1 MQLQLPDMNIM
12 ALLPLILVLGTAVL
26 ATLLGFYTSRR
37 NIAMLGIT
45 GMALTLGSLFFL
57 WDQNLS
63 SFDGALRL
71 SNVSLGFAGI
81 ILIGAIL
88 SQLTSLDHARRSNLN
103 FPEFDIILLYGISGT
118 LLIAFSGDLIV
129 MLIGLEVMS
138 LSTYVL
144 ATLQESKRSEEA
156 GMKYFL
162 LGSVASAILIYGIA
176 LVFGATGSFGYDHI
190 RQSITSPN
198 FQNEVLLL
206 TGALLLLA
214 GFSFKVAMAPFHQWT
229 PDVYSGSP
237 TIVTQ
242 FMSIVVKTAA
252 FAGLILVFLQAL
264 PAVDWQL
271 PVQIILALTMIGGNM
286 AALRQAEFKRA
297 LAYSAIAHSG
307 YLGLALLAA
316 PEQGLPALLY
326 HLLGYTFANAGA
338 FAVIAMLQK
347 DDRGIRIPDMRG
359 LYYRSPLHAISLAVF
374 LLSLAGIPPFAG
386 FVAKLVL
393 FGAAFQS
400 GYTAMTIIAIVTSMI
415 AFVYY
420 LRPAVLMFMPSD
432 EPQLLEKTPYPNSTL
447 TVLASVLATVMLG
460 VLPNWV
466 LSLFNH
472 PLVIQALK

>member
-1 MQLQLPDMNIM
+1 MELQMPDIKFMAMLPIVI
-12 ALLPLILVLGTAVL
+12 ILVTAVA
-26 ATLLGFYTSRR
+26 ATILGFFTSRR

-45 GMALTLGSLFFL
+45 GQVLTLGSLFSL

-63 SFDGALRL
+63 SFAGSLQL
-71 SNVSLGFAGI
+71 SNVSLIFAGI
-81 ILIGAIL
+81 ILIGSIL
-88 SQLTSLDHARRSNLN
+88 SQLTSLDHTARSNLN
-103 FPEFDIILLYGISGT
+103 FPEFDIILLYGVTGT

-144 ATLQESKRSEEA
+144 ATLQESRRSEEA

-162 LGSVASAILIYGIA
+162 LGSVASAVLIYGIA
-176 LVFGATGSFGYDHI
+176 LVFGATGTFSYDGI
-190 RQSITSPN
+190 RQAIASQA
-198 FQNEVLLL
+198 FQNDALLL
-206 TGALLLLA
+206 TGAFLLLA

-252 FAGLILVFLQAL
+252 FAGMIAVFLRAL
-264 PAVDWQL
+264 PGADWTL
-271 PVQIILALTMIGGNM
+271 PAQIILALTMIGGNM
-286 AALRQAEFKRA
+286 AALRQAEIKRA

-316 PEQGLPALLY
+316 PDLGIPALLY

-338 FAVIAMLQK
+338 FAVIAMLQQ
-347 DDRGIRIPDMRG
+347 DDRGMLIPKMRG
-359 LYYRSPLHAISLAVF
+359 LYYRKPLHAISLAIF

-420 LRPAVLMFMPSD
+420 LRPAVLMFMPAE
-432 EPQLLEKTPYPNSTL
+432 EPQSIEERSFPNSTL
-447 TVLASVLATVMLG
+447 TVLASVAATVVLG

-466 LSLFNH
+466 LTLFNS
-472 PLVIQALK
+472 PIVQQAMK

>member
-1 MQLQLPDMNIM
+1 MELQMPDIKFLAMLPVVI
-12 ALLPLILVLGTAVL
+12 ILVTAVL
-26 ATLLGFYTSRR
+26 ATILGFTTTRR

-45 GMALTLGSLFFL
+45 GQVLTLGSLFFL

-63 SFDGALRL
+63 SFAGALQL
-71 SNVSLGFAGI
+71 SNVSLIFAGI
-81 ILIGAIL
+81 ILIGSIL
-88 SQLTSLDHARRSNLN
+88 SQLTSLDHTARSNLN

-144 ATLQESKRSEEA
+144 ATLQESRRSEEA

-162 LGSVASAILIYGIA
+162 LGSVASAVLIYGIA
-176 LVFGATGSFGYDHI
+176 LVFGATGTFSYDGI
-190 RQSITSPN
+190 RQAIAAQN
-198 FQNEVLLL
+198 FQNEILLL
-206 TGALLLLA
+206 TGAFLLLA

-252 FAGLILVFLQAL
+252 FAGMISVFLRAL
-264 PAVDWQL
+264 PGADWTL
-271 PVQIILALTMIGGNM
+271 PAQIILALTMIGGNM
-286 AALRQAEFKRA
+286 AALRQAEIKRA

-307 YLGLALLAA
+307 YLGLALLAN
-316 PEQGLPALLY
+316 PTLGVPALLY

-338 FAVIAMLQK
+338 FAVVAMLQK
-347 DDRGIRIPDMRG
+347 DDRGILIPKMRG
-359 LYYRSPLHAISLAVF
+359 LYYRKPLHAISLAIF

-400 GYTAMTIIAIVTSMI
+400 GYTAMTVIAIVTSMI

-420 LRPAVLMFMPSD
+420 LRPAVLMFMPAEEAQS
-432 EPQLLEKTPYPNSTL
+432 LEERSYPNSTL
-447 TVLASVLATVMLG
+447 TVLASVAATVVLG

-466 LSLFNH
+466 LSLFNS
-472 PLVIQALK
+472 PIVQQAMK

>member
-1 MQLQLPDMNIM
+1 MPLQLPDINFVVM
-12 ALLPLILVLGTAVL
+12 LPIVLVLLTAVL
-26 ATLLGFYTSRR
+26 ATILGFNTIRR
-37 NIAMLGIT
+37 NIAMMGIT
-45 GMALTLGSLFFL
+45 GQVAAFGSLFFL
-57 WDQNLS
+57 WDQNQS
-63 SFDGALRL
+63 TFAGALQF
-71 SNVSLGFAGI
+71 SNTSLIFAGI
-81 ILIGAIL
+81 ILIGSIL
-88 SQLTSLDHARRSNLN
+88 SQLTSLDHTARSNLN
-103 FPEFDIILLYGISGT
+103 FPEFDIMLLYGVTGT

-176 LVFGATGSFGYDHI
+176 LVFGATGTFSYAGI
-190 RQSITSPN
+190 RQAIAADA
-198 FQNEVLLL
+198 FQNDILLL
-206 TGALLLLA
+206 TGAFLLLA
-214 GFSFKVAMAPFHQWT
+214 GFSFKVGMAPFHQWT
-229 PDVYSGSP
+229 PDVYAGSP

-242 FMSIVVKTAA
+242 FMSIVIKTAA
-252 FAGLILVFLQAL
+252 FAGMIAVFLQAL
-264 PAVDWQL
+264 PQADWTL
-271 PVQIILALTMIGGNM
+271 PAQIILGLTMIGGNM
-286 AALRQAEFKRA
+286 AALRQAEIKRA

-307 YLGLALLAA
+307 YLGLALLAN
-316 PEQGLPALLY
+316 PEQGIPALMY

-347 DDRGIRIPDMRG
+347 DDRGMLIPKMRG
-359 LYYRSPLHAISLAVF
+359 LYYRKPLHAISLAIF

-400 GYTAMTIIAIVTSMI
+400 GYLAMTVIAIVTSMI

-420 LRPAVLMFMPSD
+420 LRPAVLMFMPAEEA
-432 EPQLLEKTPYPNSTL
+432 EPLEDRPYPNSTL
-447 TVLASVLATVMLG
+447 TVLASVAATVVLG

-466 LSLFNH
+466 LTLFDN
-472 PLVIQALK
+472 PLIQQAMK